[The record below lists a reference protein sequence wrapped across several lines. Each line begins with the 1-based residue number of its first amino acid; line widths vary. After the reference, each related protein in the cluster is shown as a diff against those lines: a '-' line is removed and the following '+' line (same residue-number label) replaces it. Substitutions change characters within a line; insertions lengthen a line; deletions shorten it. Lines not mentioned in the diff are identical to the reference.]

1 MSELLVQASARPLTT
16 KGAVNQLR
24 RDGNVPGIYYAKGVD
39 PIAIYISER
48 NLKPLVF
55 TSETHIINL
64 KIDESEE
71 RKSILKNIQF
81 DPVTDRVTHFDLLG
95 ISADQEI
102 EIEIPVILEGQAKGV
117 REGGIVQHT
126 LHKLSIS
133 CLPADIPEHISID
146 ITELSLGKSI
156 HVRDLNFDKVKFL
169 HKDDQIIVSVV
180 MPRAIVEPTPAEAVP
195 GEGEEKLEPEVI
207 SKGKQTEE
215 EEE

>member
-1 MSELLVQASARPLTT
+1 MSEILVQANTRPLTT

-24 RDGNVPGIYYAKGVD
+24 RDGNVPGIYYANGVD

-64 KIDESEE
+64 KIDEDEE

-81 DPVTDRVTHFDLLG
+81 DPVTDRVAHFDLQG

-102 EIEIPVILEGQAKGV
+102 EIEVPVVLEGQAKGV

-126 LHKLSIS
+126 MHKLSIS
-133 CLPADIPEHISID
+133 CLPGDIPQHISIN
-146 ITELSLGKSI
+146 ISELSLGKSV
-156 HVRDLNFDKVKFL
+156 HVRDLNFDRVKFL
-169 HKDDQIIVSVV
+169 HTDDQIIVSIV
-180 MPRAIVEPTPAEAVP
+180 MPRAVVEPTPAEVVP
-195 GEGEEKLEPEVI
+195 GEEKLEPEVI
-207 SKGKQTEE
+207 SKGKPTEE

>member
-1 MSELLVQASARPLTT
+1 MSEILVQANTRPLTT
-16 KGAVNQLR
+16 KGVVNQLR

-64 KIDESEE
+64 KIDEDEE

-81 DPVTDRVTHFDLLG
+81 DPVTDRVAHFDLQG

-102 EIEIPVILEGQAKGV
+102 EIEVPVVLEGQAKGV

-126 LHKLSIS
+126 MHKLSIS
-133 CLPADIPEHISID
+133 CLPGDIPQHISIN
-146 ITELSLGKSI
+146 ISELSLGKSV
-156 HVRDLNFDKVKFL
+156 HVRDLNFDRVKFL
-169 HKDDQIIVSVV
+169 HTDDQIIVSIV
-180 MPRAIVEPTPAEAVP
+180 MPRAVVEPTPAEVVP
-195 GEGEEKLEPEVI
+195 GEEKLEPEVI
-207 SKGKQTEE
+207 SKGKPTEE